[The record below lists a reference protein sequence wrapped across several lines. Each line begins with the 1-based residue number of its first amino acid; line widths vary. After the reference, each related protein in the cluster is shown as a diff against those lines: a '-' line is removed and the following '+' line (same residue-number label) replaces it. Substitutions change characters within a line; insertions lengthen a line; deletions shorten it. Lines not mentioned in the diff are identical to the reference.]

1 MNQWVDNTIYQL
13 GHEKSREDKLTILSE
28 SHILFERIHPFSDG
42 NGRTGRMVLMYQAL
56 LEYGVPV
63 VINSNNRAL
72 YIQSLAN
79 QDSESLSKLFLESIH
94 YEKERMKHFAAD

>member
-13 GHEKSREDKLTILSE
+13 QHAKSTEDKLTILSE
-28 SHILFERIHPFSDG
+28 SRILFERIHPFSDE

-56 LEYGVPV
+56 LEFGVPV

-79 QDSESLSKLFLESIH
+79 QDSASLSKLFLESVH
-94 YEKERMKHFAAD
+94 YEKERITIRLD